1 MSSNR
6 FTPQNDISKE
16 KRKQSLEVAKEVQED
31 FLDVDNPLPGQNY
44 VCMSFVSPEAAIEQR
59 YMWFIHRFLQD
70 LVTTIPKP
78 DNMPEPEYK
87 TKLHQILMSKFTS
100 KTITGVFDDFM
111 FSNFKELDKEYNE
124 KTDFRTSVR
133 ALKIRGVYDSYREAK
148 NRSNQIAKFDKAHNV
163 YIGQVGYWLPWDP
176 DASEISDQEYQNK
189 ELNSLMKSYKENVSR
204 KDEFFRERKEE
215 KLKEALEKNKSS
227 KRVSG
232 DKKETLDKVRKTIV
246 EKNEILQKVKDS
258 EKKDNLT
265 ESKAE
270 SKLESSE
277 TPFQSVN
284 TSKEEISS
292 LFDTPDPWM
301 QNKMSKKE

>member
-16 KRKQSLEVAKEVQED
+16 KRKQSLEHAKEIQED
-31 FLDVDNPLPGQNY
+31 FLDFDNPLPGQNY
-44 VCMSFVSPEAAIEQR
+44 VCMSFVSPESAIEQR
-59 YMWFIHRFLQD
+59 YMWFIHRFLED
-70 LVTTIPKP
+70 LVTTIPQP
-78 DNMPEPEYK
+78 DNMPESEYK
-87 TKLHQILMSKFTS
+87 TKLHKILMSKFTS
-100 KTITGVFDDFM
+100 KTITNLFDDFM
-111 FSNFKELDKEYNE
+111 FSNFKELDKEYND

-133 ALKIRGVYDSYREAK
+133 ALKIRGVYDSYKEAK
-148 NRSNQIAKFDKAHNV
+148 RRSDQIARFDKAHNV

-176 DASEISDQEYQNK
+176 DANEISEQEYQNK
-189 ELNSLMKSYKENVSR
+189 ELNALMKSYKENVSR

-215 KLKEALEKNKSS
+215 KLKEALDKNKTA

-232 DKKETLDKVRKTIV
+232 EEKETLDKVRRTIV

-258 EKKDNLT
+258 ESKT
-265 ESKAE
+265 ESKE
-270 SKLESSE
+270 EPSQ
-277 TPFQSVN
+277 TTFQSLN

-301 QNKMSKKE
+301 QTKVNKKE